1 MKRYLDRRS
10 RALDHRLR
18 SRGIHGLALL
28 ALGLCITSPALAEYH
43 SKVVTVTAYT
53 SASDET
59 SGDPETGAWSNPLT
73 SNTVAVSPDLIA
85 RGLDDGTT
93 VAVEGFDHDFEVRD
107 KTADDLHNTI
117 DIYMGKD
124 AERARQFGE
133 KRLRIWWHSDD

>member
-1 MKRYLDRRS
+1 MKRLLDRTI
-10 RALDHRLR
+10 RL
-18 SRGIHGLALL
+18 GLRPPGMYSVALL
-28 ALGLCITSPALAEYH
+28 TLGLCMASPALAGYH

-53 SASDET
+53 SAPSET
-59 SGDPETGAWSNPLT
+59 SGDPDTGAWSNKLT
-73 SNTVAVSPDLIA
+73 SNTVAISPDLLA

-124 AERARQFGE
+124 TERAQQFGE
-133 KRLRIWWHSDD
+133 KRLRIWWHTDD